1 VEGLE
6 DRLCPSQY
14 LLVSD
19 FAGDQILRYDG
30 TDGHFIDT
38 FVPKGTGGSHA
49 MEYMFLDSSGQ
60 NILVDGSD
68 TNNILRFSLVD
79 GSPVPGPRQS
89 GASLVRKGA
98 GGLVTPEGLVYDPDG
113 NVLVANQTTASGN
126 ILKYDPFTGQFLGVF
141 LDAGAGDDLSHA
153 NDMHIGPDGD
163 LYVSSYKGATYNNGN
178 LLRFDPVTGAP
189 LPGPGRTGANFID
202 PLSTQLANAFA
213 WGPDGNLYL
222 SVDAGSNVNG
232 PAGID
237 RFDGTTGDPLPA
249 QGQTG
254 AVFVPPGSGG
264 VGFIDSIKFGDDG
277 NLYAA
282 DAKGA
287 VRKYDG
293 TTGDSLGDFVAPGS
307 GGLGNA
313 GGLFFYDQPTTAE
326 GNGSHHQT
334 QAKVVLGNPLP
345 PTPAPGNPLGAEGST
360 KATQASVGSPPV
372 MTEASAQ
379 TAGDTGSSATPVFLV
394 HSQNLTDPL
403 APLSSADPTLGT
415 QNLLGL
421 S

>member
-1 VEGLE
+1 LE

-19 FAGDQILRYDG
+19 FTGDQILRYDG
-30 TDGHFIDT
+30 TDGHFIDA
-38 FVPKGTGGSHA
+38 FIPKGTGGAHA
-49 MEYMFLDSSGQ
+49 MEYMVLDSSGQ

-68 TNNILRFSLVD
+68 TFNVLRFSLVD
-79 GSPVPGPRQS
+79 GSPVPAPRQS
-89 GASLVRKGA
+89 GAGFIRPHA
-98 GGLVTPEGLVYDPDG
+98 GGLNGPEGIVYDPEG
-113 NVLVANQTTASGN
+113 NVLVANQTAAGGN
-126 ILKYDPFTGQFLGVF
+126 ILQYDPTIGQFLGVF

-163 LYVSSYKGATYNNGN
+163 LYVTSYKGGSFNNGN
-178 LLRFDPVTGAP
+178 LLRFDPTTGDP
-189 LPGPGRTGANFID
+189 LPGSGRTGANFID
-202 PLSTQLANAFA
+202 PLTTQLANAFT

-237 RFDGTTGDPLPA
+237 RFDATTGDPLPA
-249 QGQTG
+249 PGQTG

-264 VGFIDSIKFGDDG
+264 VGFIDGIVFGDDG

-293 TTGDSLGDFVAPGS
+293 TTGVSLGDFVAPGS

-313 GGLFFYDQPTTAE
+313 GGLFFYDQPPTTANHD
-326 GNGSHHQT
+326 GHLAQP
-334 QAKVVLGNPLP
+334 AVVLGSLP
-345 PTPAPGNPLGAEGST
+345 S
-360 KATQASVGSPPV
+360 ATQALTHPV
-372 MTEASAQ
+372 DEASAAAGQ
-379 TAGDTGSSATPVFLV
+379 GSFVSALPGVTDAPTAVPAESGSVATLMSHV
-394 HSQNLTDPL
+394 HSSFLTDSLTPFSTGDL
-403 APLSSADPTLGT
+403 ALAT
-415 QNLLGL
+415 
-421 S
+421 

>member
-6 DRLCPSQY
+6 DRVCPSQY

-19 FAGDQILRYDG
+19 FGTDQILRYDG
-30 TDGHFIDT
+30 GDGHFIDS
-38 FVPKGTGGSHA
+38 FVPKGTGGSNA
-49 MEYMFLDSSGQ
+49 MEYMFLDNSGQ

-68 TNNILRFSLVD
+68 TNNVLRFSLVD
-79 GSPVPGPRQS
+79 GSPIPGPRES

-98 GGLVTPEGLVYDPDG
+98 GGLVTPEGIVYDPDG
-113 NVLVANQTTASGN
+113 NLLVANTTSTTGD
-126 ILKYDPFTGQFLGVF
+126 ILKYDSFTGQLLGVF
-141 LDAGAGDDLSHA
+141 LASGAGGDLANA

-163 LYVSSYKGATYNNGN
+163 LYVSSTKGTAYNNGN
-178 LLRFDPVTGAP
+178 VLRFDPVTGDP
-189 LPGPGRTGANFID
+189 LPGPSRSGANFID
-202 PLSTQLANAFA
+202 PLTTQLANAFT

-222 SVDAGSNVNG
+222 SVDTGNG
-232 PAGID
+232 MGGID

-264 VGFIDSIKFGDDG
+264 VVFIDSIKFGDDG

-282 DAKGA
+282 DSAGA
-287 VRKYDG
+287 VQEYDG
-293 TTGDSLGDFVAPGS
+293 ATGASLGAFVAKGS
-307 GGLGNA
+307 GGLRSA

-326 GNGSHHQT
+326 GNGSQHQA

-345 PTPAPGNPLGAEGST
+345 PAPTLVNPLGAEGST
-360 KATQASVGSPPV
+360 AAVQVSFASLPPV
-372 MTEASAQ
+372 LTAVSAP
-379 TAGDTGSSATPVFLV
+379 TATDTGSSAAPVSLAHT
-394 HSQNLTDPL
+394 HSPADPL
-403 APLSSADPTLGT
+403 ALVSSADLNLAT